1 MTTIEVRNVSLDA
14 PDGRRLLDDV
24 SMSVPS
30 GSQLAVCGPPGAG
43 KTALMRVLVGLDDHT
58 DGDVVIDGNVVN
70 AVGPRDRDL
79 AMVFSDFALHPH
91 LDVYDNLAFSARLR
105 RNRDGDAIDLR
116 VEEVAEFLALDHV
129 LENKPSELD
138 DSQRQRVAIGRS
150 LVRDALG
157 YLFDEPFT
165 AQDDRVRTHVRSVT
179 TQWQSDRQRTSIFTT
194 SDANEALTLADQV
207 AVMHQGYLHQV
218 GSPRDLYDR
227 PADLFVAAFL
237 GAPAMNLIPARVS
250 GHQLTMPL
258 GMVVLDETLR
268 NRIGDR
274 STVIVGVRPELC
286 HDATTPEGRDVT
298 DRVEFTTRIDDVEWR
313 GKTQLVYLG
322 YELET
327 DVEEMLADIED
338 NLDFDL
344 FGNFI
349 VAELPASSELR
360 AGMSARIVVPRDAIH
375 VFDTQT
381 GENLIHG

>member
-1 MTTIEVRNVSLDA
+1 
-14 PDGRRLLDDV
+14 
-24 SMSVPS
+24 
-30 GSQLAVCGPPGAG
+30 
-43 KTALMRVLVGLDDHT
+43 
-58 DGDVVIDGNVVN
+58 
-70 AVGPRDRDL
+70 
-79 AMVFSDFALHPH
+79 
-91 LDVYDNLAFSARLR
+91 
-105 RNRDGDAIDLR
+105 
-116 VEEVAEFLALDHV
+116 
-129 LENKPSELD
+129 
-138 DSQRQRVAIGRS
+138 
-150 LVRDALG
+150 
-157 YLFDEPFT
+157 
-165 AQDDRVRTHVRSVT
+165 
-179 TQWQSDRQRTSIFTT
+179 
-194 SDANEALTLADQV
+194 
-207 AVMHQGYLHQV
+207 
-218 GSPRDLYDR
+218 
-227 PADLFVAAFL
+227 VAAFL
-237 GAPAMNLIPARVS
+237 GAPAMNLIPAKVS

-258 GMVVLDETLR
+258 GMVALDETLR

-327 DVEEMLADIED
+327 EVEEMLSDIED
-338 NLDFDL
+338 TLDFDL